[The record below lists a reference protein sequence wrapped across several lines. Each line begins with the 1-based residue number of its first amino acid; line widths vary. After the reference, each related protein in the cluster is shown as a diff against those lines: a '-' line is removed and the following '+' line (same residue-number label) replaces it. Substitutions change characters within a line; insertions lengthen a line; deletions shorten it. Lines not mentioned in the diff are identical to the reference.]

1 MNKVSISINN
11 ISKKYDQDYVIKDF
25 SYDFLDR
32 GLYILFG
39 KSGSGKTTL
48 LNIISGAISFDSGSI
63 NIYDKKYEGNVNYDN
78 NLIAYITQNTY
89 FINYLTVLII

>member
-48 LNIISGAISFDSGSI
+48 LNII
-63 NIYDKKYEGNVNYDN
+63 
-78 NLIAYITQNTY
+78 
-89 FINYLTVLII
+89 